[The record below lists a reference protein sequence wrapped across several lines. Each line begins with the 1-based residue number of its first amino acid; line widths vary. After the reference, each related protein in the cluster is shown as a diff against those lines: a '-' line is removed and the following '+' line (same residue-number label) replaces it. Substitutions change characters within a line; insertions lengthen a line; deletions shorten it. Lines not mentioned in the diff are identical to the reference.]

1 MLQNLSFKLSLNR
14 VKIQFI
20 NKQLQHLKIQHML
33 ENENHENNPYLMEEI
48 ILLQKI
54 VFLYININF

>member
-1 MLQNLSFKLSLNR
+1 
-14 VKIQFI
+14 
-20 NKQLQHLKIQHML
+20 ML

-48 ILLQKI
+48 ISLQEI

>member
-1 MLQNLSFKLSLNR
+1 
-14 VKIQFI
+14 
-20 NKQLQHLKIQHML
+20 ML

-48 ILLQKI
+48 ISLKKI

>member
-1 MLQNLSFKLSLNR
+1 
-14 VKIQFI
+14 
-20 NKQLQHLKIQHML
+20 ML

-48 ILLQKI
+48 ISLQKI